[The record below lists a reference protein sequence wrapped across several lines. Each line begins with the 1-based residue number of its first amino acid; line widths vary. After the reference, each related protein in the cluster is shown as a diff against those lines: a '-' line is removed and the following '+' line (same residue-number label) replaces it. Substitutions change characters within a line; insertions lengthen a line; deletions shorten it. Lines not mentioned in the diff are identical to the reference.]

1 MDTLRLRF
9 CLSQKELARLVG
21 KGSHSAIS
29 RYEAGESMP
38 PLDVLIAYE
47 VTFGACLRDLFPDR
61 YATAEDTIVATASA
75 FWDELDGKSDHESN
89 RKRALLLDVIKRA
102 EAKAP
107 DA

>member
-9 CLSQKELARLVG
+9 NLSQEELARLVG
-21 KGSHSAIS
+21 KCSHSAIS
-29 RYEAGESMP
+29 RYESTETLP

-61 YATAEDTIVATASA
+61 YATAEDAIVARASA
-75 FWDELDGKSDHESN
+75 FWDELDGKTDHGSN
-89 RKRALLLDVIKRA
+89 RKRALLLDIIKRA